1 MRAPSQERV
10 QNRTREQTVDVPVP
24 QIKEDGMRHIP
35 EERVQHRVGEQM
47 MDVPV
52 RHIKED
58 GLLLVPQE
66 RVHNRAAYTGKVF
79 TVKLHHHRDDQAC
92 VVDTVG
98 FIKGLD
104 KHTMPRSGDV
114 MVPASQI
121 QE

>member
-1 MRAPSQERV
+1 MRHVPDERV
-10 QNRTREQTVDVPVP
+10 QN
-24 QIKEDGMRHIP
+24 
-35 EERVQHRVGEQM
+35 RVGEQM
-47 MDVPV
+47 MGVPV

-66 RVHNRAAYTGKVF
+66 RVHNRAAYTGTVF
-79 TVKLHHHRDDQAC
+79 TVKLRHHRDDQAC
-92 VVDTVG
+92 VVDTMG

-121 QE
+121 QEQVVDGQWWCFSSWSARTAASSGTRC